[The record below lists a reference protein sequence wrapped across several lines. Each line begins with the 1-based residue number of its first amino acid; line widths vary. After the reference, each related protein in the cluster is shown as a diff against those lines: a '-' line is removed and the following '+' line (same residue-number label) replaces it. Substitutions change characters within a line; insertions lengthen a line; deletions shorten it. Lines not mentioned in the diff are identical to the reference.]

1 MRDRKKIAEAKIR
14 AEEEMAI
21 ELENRRKAKAE
32 GERARRKREERE
44 AEERQKAEEEEAWA
58 LKLEKLVGTACGPDN
73 SRGKGGKGGKN
84 PGTNPAVKRKKIFDE
99 IVSHRWITAVLVLVH
114 STYACTVLSVI
125 E

>member
-1 MRDRKKIAEAKIR
+1 MNPPHCSSPTTGAMRDRKKIAEAKIR

-58 LKLEKLVGTACGPDN
+58 LALEKLVGTACGPDN
-73 SRGKGGKGGKN
+73 SRGKGGKKTGG
-84 PGTNPAVKRKKIFDE
+84 AVKRKEIFDE
-99 IVSHRWITAVLVLVH
+99 IVSVL
-114 STYACTVLSVI
+114 
-125 E
+125 